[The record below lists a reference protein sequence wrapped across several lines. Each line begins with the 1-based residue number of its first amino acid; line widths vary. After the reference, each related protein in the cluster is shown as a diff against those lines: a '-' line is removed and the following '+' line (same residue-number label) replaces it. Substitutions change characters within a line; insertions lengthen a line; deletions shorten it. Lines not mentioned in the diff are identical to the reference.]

1 MNTDNKTPS
10 TISKATQNWLD
21 ELTVELRFRN
31 VTGEAIGDTLA
42 SVQEFVADSGQTPQA
57 EFGSPQQYAQT
68 LDLPTSPAGETRKTI
83 IRSGFGIVGFMVFNL
98 TITPWAAEKT
108 LDLHASQ
115 LLLLLVPLAL
125 VMALPLYLR
134 HGVKRMWPLYLA
146 ISVGMASALVAAALA
161 PKSSAE
167 AWLSLNPAPILLASV
182 VLLLGVSIIGTVSV
196 LSSPDERLRDPM
208 EDPATSRR
216 RNLLSRVGDV
226 VVQWMFPLAA
236 LGLWGL
242 TTALRA

>member
-1 MNTDNKTPS
+1 MKTAKD
-10 TISKATQNWLD
+10 TTTAVSKATQNWLD
-21 ELTVELRFRN
+21 ELTVELRFRD
-31 VTGEAIGDTLA
+31 VTGAAIGDTLA
-42 SVQEFVADSGQTPQA
+42 SVREFVADSGQTPQA

-68 LDLPTSPAGETRKTI
+68 LDLPTAPAGETRKTI
-83 IRSGFGIVGFMVFNL
+83 IRSAFGLVGFMVFNL
-98 TITPWAAEKT
+98 TITPWAGEKT

-134 HGVKRMWPLYLA
+134 HGVKHMWPLYLA
-146 ISVGMASALVAAALA
+146 ITVGMASALVAAALA

-167 AWLSLNPAPILLASV
+167 AWLSLNPAPILLASS
-182 VLLLGVSIIGTVSV
+182 VLLLAVSIIGTISV
-196 LSSPDERLRDPM
+196 LRSPDERLRDPM
-208 EDPATSRR
+208 EDAATSRR